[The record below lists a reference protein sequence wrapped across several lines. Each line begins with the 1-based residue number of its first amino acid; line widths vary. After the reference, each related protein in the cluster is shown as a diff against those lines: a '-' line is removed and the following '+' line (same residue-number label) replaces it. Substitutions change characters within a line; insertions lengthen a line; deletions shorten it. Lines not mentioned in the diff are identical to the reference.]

1 MATEKQTKAAQKLVG
16 TGGNVTAAMREAG
29 YKENTINTPSKL
41 TESKAWPELMEKY
54 YPDEKITKIQNKL
67 LGAKFLREDTF
78 PLELTENEVRKIIR
92 SAGGK
97 LSLIKNFPK
106 RKQTED
112 QSSCTGYWKVYF
124 TIPNEKIIDSVMDK
138 ILKSKGRYVQKIQVE
153 DKRKYG
159 SISDEDLLK
168 VASGEKE
175 IEEVVND

>member
-41 TESKAWPELMEKY
+41 TGSKAWPELMEKY

-67 LGAKFLREDTF
+67 LRAALLRDDMF
-78 PLELTENEVRKIIR
+78 NLIFTEKEIKKIIS

-97 LSLIKNFPK
+97 VSLIKKFPK
-106 RKQTED
+106 RKETKD
-112 QSSCTGYWKVYF
+112 QSSCTGYWKAYF
-124 TIPNEKIIDSVMDK
+124 TIPDHRIIDSVLDK
-138 ILKSKGRYVQKIQVE
+138 ILKSKGRYVQNIKIE

-159 SISDEDLLK
+159 SISDEDLLA